1 MDQKRLFDLIPYQ
14 ISKYNKEVAL
24 SRKQDGQWI
33 TYSSRDLKSIVDSLS
48 LGFLAK
54 GIKSEDKVAI
64 ISDNRP
70 EWNFID
76 LALQQ
81 IGAIS
86 VPMYPTISSED
97 YAYIFGHAS
106 VKMIFAGDQTIFE
119 KAKEAAKGQDI
130 FTFDKLNGAAHW
142 EEVMKLG
149 EDGD

>member
-1 MDQKRLFDLIPYQ
+1 MDLKRLFDLIPYQ

-106 VKMIFAGDQTIFE
+106 
-119 KAKEAAKGQDI
+119 
-130 FTFDKLNGAAHW
+130 
-142 EEVMKLG
+142 
-149 EDGD
+149 